1 MTAKYGSQVVFERL
15 SHVTKAL
22 QELNALFYDMAENCR
37 YRAGVKGSMMIDKDK
52 FRDCMCE
59 RDNDV
64 CHWGHCTV
72 NEITEDNELTGLQ
85 DVSKRIQEQGL
96 G

>member
-1 MTAKYGSQVVFERL
+1 MAAKYGSQVIFGRL
-15 SHVTKAL
+15 DRIARSMRNL
-22 QELNALFYDMAENCR
+22 NELWYDTAQNCR
-37 YRAGVKGSMMIDKDK
+37 HRSGVKGSMMVDKDK

-59 RDNDV
+59 LDNDV

-72 NEITEDNELTGLQ
+72 NEGTED
-85 DVSKRIQEQGL
+85 SIPYHEQGL